1 MWYDYQGWKKW
12 VEKRY
17 TPISVQWLLLVWLL
31 LFSCLVMHDS
41 ATAWVVVCQPPL
53 SMGFPKQEYW
63 SGLPF
68 ISPGDLSHPG
78 IKPASPALS
87 VDSLPV
93 SHLPLLPVLG
103 RSTKEILILFYF
115 LTVKSTSNIHVSPLM
130 ADSC

>member
-1 MWYDYQGWKKW
+1 MWYDYQGQKKW

-31 LFSCLVMHDS
+31 LFSCLVMRDS
-41 ATAWVVVCQPPL
+41 ATAWMVVCQPPL

-78 IKPASPALS
+78 TKPASPALS

-103 RSTKEILILFYF
+103 RSTKEISIRFYF
-115 LTVKSTSNIHVSPLM
+115 LTVKNTSNIHVSPFM